1 VPKSDPKNAPEL
13 RVVETPYTNLAHK
26 LAGML
31 LWLAGEY
38 RHPRQQAMIA
48 EHMFASGF
56 DLAAPVK
63 RDRALYDL
71 DELKLRLGK
80 LDELVRDERRTE
92 WANLYDEV
100 DEIVELAKPTKG
112 GGE

>member
-1 VPKSDPKNAPEL
+1 
-13 RVVETPYTNLAHK
+13 
-26 LAGML
+26 ML
-31 LWLAGEY
+31 LWMAGEY

-56 DLAAPVK
+56 GLAA
-63 RDRALYDL
+63 RDRALNDLDELKLRLNDL

-80 LDELVRDERRTE
+80 LDELVRDERNSE
-92 WANLYDEV
+92 WATLYDEV
-100 DEIVELAKPTKG
+100 DEIVELAKSAKG